1 MTQDKLSMTVEARQ
15 PGKGASG
22 AYRKD
27 RKVPAVIYGPK
38 TKNVNCLLDEIFV
51 LKHSGTRHE
60 SSIFQTKSDEK
71 NLSGMKVMLKKI
83 DTHPATKRPI
93 HVDLYALDMTAKI
106 KVNVNVVFEG
116 TPAGEEE
123 GGVLQVI
130 LRDIEIQCNPVD
142 IPESIKVDVSGMA
155 VNDSIHVSD
164 ISFPAGIE
172 PMTDAERT
180 VCTVSIPREEP
191 EEPVEAAAEGEEG
204 AEGAE
209 GEAAAG
215 AEGAASEGAAE
226 DKKES

>member
-15 PGKGASG
+15 PGKGASI

-106 KVNVNVVFEG
+106 KVNVNVEFEG

-130 LRDIEIQCNPVD
+130 LRDIEIECNPVD

-164 ISFPAGIE
+164 IAFPAGIE

-191 EEPVEAAAEGEEG
+191 EEPVEAAA

-209 GEAAAG
+209 GEDGAAEGEA